1 VPVDNKL
8 VELDVES
15 SGEFGDVFDI
25 LRCCVGAP
33 LEPTIST
40 DCMIAIGSGALLLE
54 TGAVCTD
61 VVLADVLCPKL
72 RGTEAA
78 LLTLARRG
86 MGSCFGDEGVGP
98 SWPMAFPGFA
108 IFLLR
113 EEPNVASAL
122 V

>member
-1 VPVDNKL
+1 MDNKL

-33 LEPTIST
+33 LEPTTST

-61 VVLADVLCPKL
+61 IVLADVLCPKL
-72 RGTEAA
+72 RRTEVA
-78 LLTLARRG
+78 LLRLARRR
-86 MGSCFGDEGVGP
+86 MGSCFGDESMRA
-98 SWPMAFPGFA
+98 SWLMAFPGFA
-108 IFLLR
+108 MFLLR
-113 EEPNVASAL
+113 EEPNVACAL
-122 V
+122 A